1 MLNFLRIVTAAL
13 VLAALSLAA
22 AMPLVAAWR
31 IATEQPTTPASMQTR
46 EPAQQSTAA
55 PGRRRPGLS
64 LVY

>member
-1 MLNFLRIVTAAL
+1 MRTFLRIVTAAL

-31 IATEQPTTPASMQTR
+31 IWGEQPTTAPSMQAR
-46 EPAQQSTAA
+46 EPVQQSTDL
-55 PGRRRPGLS
+55 PGQRPGPS

>member
-1 MLNFLRIVTAAL
+1 MHNFLRIVTAAL

-31 IATEQPTTPASMQTR
+31 IWGEQPTTPMQAR
-46 EPAQQSTAA
+46 DPVQQSTDLPPQWL
-55 PGRRRPGLS
+55 PGPS